1 MDFNTIE
8 REVFELARAASDR
21 TEFWTAFIRHYDLKA
36 LAEVGVYK
44 GEFAERI
51 LRDCPDIER
60 YQMIDP
66 WRQLTDWNKPANKSD
81 SEFKD
86 IYEEAVRR
94 TAFASDK
101 IEILR
106 DRTLD
111 CHTRVDDRSLDFLYI
126 DGDHT
131 LKGITA
137 DLLLMF
143 EKVKDGGFV
152 GGDDFSKN
160 IWQHDEQF
168 DPTFVCPFAIYFA
181 EAMGV
186 PIFCL
191 PHQQFLILKNREVG
205 FKLNDV
211 DGGYAD
217 LRIGDMLATRKQR
230 RGNRLAR
237 LTGKVKKLFVRS

>member
-1 MDFNTIE
+1 MDFDKIE
-8 REVFELARAASDR
+8 REILELAATASDR
-21 TEFWTAFIRHYDLKA
+21 TDFWSAFIRNRGLQT

-51 LRDCPDIER
+51 LRDCPDIR
-60 YQMIDP
+60 HYHMIDP
-66 WRQLTDWNKPANKSD
+66 WRKLADWNKPANKSD
-81 SEFKD
+81 SEFKE

-101 IEILR
+101 IEIHR

-111 CHTRVDDRSLDFLYI
+111 CHKRIDNCSLDFLYI

-143 EKVKDGGFV
+143 EKVKVGGV
-152 GGDDFSKN
+152 LGGDDFSKT

-191 PHQQFLILKNREVG
+191 PHQQFLILKKREIG
-205 FKLNDV
+205 FKLIDL
-211 DGGYAD
+211 DGGYEE

-230 RGNRLAR
+230 RGNCFARLAGKIKR
-237 LTGKVKKLFVRS
+237 LFARS